1 MPATHHDALTWRE
14 IAQVVAIG
22 AKIQR
27 RKARG
32 RSVRAL
38 ERQADRI
45 IARAEARE
53 KARAKK

>member
-1 MPATHHDALTWRE
+1 MPATNHDALNWRE

-22 AKIQR
+22 VKVQR

-32 RSVRAL
+32 RSVKAL
-38 ERQADRI
+38 EKQADRI

-53 KARAKK
+53 NARRTK